1 MVDASILD
9 WSADMILK
17 KIYLLIM
24 KPEWD
29 VRDSLQL
36 LD

>member
-1 MVDASILD
+1 MVDTSILD
-9 WSADMILK
+9 WGTDMILK

-24 KPEWD
+24 KPEWNII
-29 VRDSLQL
+29 DSLQL